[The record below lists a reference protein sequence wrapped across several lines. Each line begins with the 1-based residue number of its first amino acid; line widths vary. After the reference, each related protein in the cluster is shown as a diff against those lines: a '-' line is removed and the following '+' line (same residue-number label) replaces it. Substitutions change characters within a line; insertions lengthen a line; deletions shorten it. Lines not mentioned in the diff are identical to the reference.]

1 MTSAAT
7 AGPTNT
13 ATSTATST
21 GTGTGGRAA
30 AGAGA
35 PGRRPGLHAVPS
47 QAPAGP
53 PPGARTP
60 PAAPPRL
67 AEREEPLARAAAMA
81 QRARQGHGGV
91 LLLTGAPGSGRS
103 ALLAAVAA
111 RQAAEGMTVLRAR
124 CSADESDSPYAAA
137 RQLFNPGARSRGL
150 AARTPGATGLA
161 ALPPDTGHDPEADLW
176 DLLLLHA
183 SHRPLLLAVDDVQLA
198 DTRSLRWLH
207 QVCRRID
214 RLPVLL
220 AVTEPRLPGPGA
232 PVPGFARTLAAPLTQ
247 SCRIGPL
254 GPRSAAQLAHRRLG
268 APVPR
273 PLLDDC
279 LRATG
284 GNPLLLDALL
294 TDLHALPAT
303 PDTLP
308 ATSAGLPAGTFLDAV
323 DLWLHNAGPDAA
335 EAARTLA
342 QLAGH
347 RSADP
352 AGPAA
357 ELAELTGGDPGRL
370 AGWLAGLTAQ
380 GLLTTAEDGRWP
392 RFGHP
397 LLREAL
403 LAGRPP
409 ARRAEVHRAA
419 ALLLHRRGD
428 PDDLVAGHLLHT
440 PAVGERWAADALLGA
455 ARAARREDRPQR
467 AAELLRRALD
477 EPLPT
482 RRRGATLTELGCLE
496 VALGAAG
503 HAAGIRHLA
512 EAVHLQHSDE
522 GVFTAANALGA
533 ALAARGETAAAL
545 EVLEELAE
553 RFADREDLTRA
564 VQAAAA
570 LISSHDGDS
579 WLQVVEGLRRIARTP
594 RIAPAARALLT
605 EFDSTS
611 GVLSA
616 AEVTERV
623 QELCSAP
630 PDPFS
635 QHYVLASAATLAQWT
650 EQLPE
655 ADRLVREGMA
665 AYRGPLLHPGYQCLL
680 SVRAESRVM
689 RGEYGRLLD
698 ECGLP
703 DDTGDPAAGHRALLA
718 QGNAHL
724 VAQAVIA
731 LTESG
736 RLAQARELAR
746 SAEAGGAQGSWEWNE
761 YLYARGLLQLAS
773 GRPATALEDLL
784 ECGRRQRERQ
794 VESPIVTPWRSA
806 AADCQVLLGLPG
818 PAVSLAT
825 EELRLAR
832 IWGTPRTI
840 GRAMRALG
848 SATGG
853 RQGLALAAEAV
864 ALLRDASV
872 DTELIPALITH
883 GRLLGAAGRRAAA
896 RQTLREAA
904 TRAERLGAV
913 RLRSAAEDLLHEW
926 GARPTKDCH
935 TGAPA
940 LTGSEQ
946 RICRLAVAGH
956 SNAEIA
962 ALLHLA
968 VRTVETHLTNSFRKL
983 GIRRRAELAGR
994 FERPDPPPE

>member
-1 MTSAAT
+1 MTSTATATTGSTSPGSGPGPAAT
-7 AGPTNT
+7 AGP
-13 ATSTATST
+13 
-21 GTGTGGRAA
+21 GAA
-30 AGAGA
+30 VVG
-35 PGRRPGLHAVPS
+35 PQRRPGLHAVPAPAPPS
-47 QAPAGP
+47 PAPAGP
-53 PPGARTP
+53 PS
-60 PAAPPRL
+60 AALPLL
-67 AEREEPLARAAAMA
+67 AERAEPLARAAAMA
-81 QRARQGHGGV
+81 QRARQGDGGV
-91 LLLTGAPGSGRS
+91 LLLTGAPGTGRS

-111 RQAAEGMTVLRAR
+111 RQAGQGMTVLRAR

-150 AARTPGATGLA
+150 AARTPGAGPA
-161 ALPPDTGHDPEADLW
+161 GPLPAGADPEADLW

-198 DTRSLRWLH
+198 DAFSLRWLH
-207 QVCRRID
+207 QLCRRID

-220 AVTEPRLPGPGA
+220 VATEPRQVELRTAGA
-232 PVPGFARTLAAPLTQ
+232 RFGRALTSSVAQ
-247 SCRIGPL
+247 SCRLGPL
-254 GPRSAAQLAHRRLG
+254 GRPAVAELAHRRLG
-268 APVPR
+268 TPQAG

-308 ATSAGLPAGTFLDAV
+308 ATSAVLPAGAFLDTV
-323 DLWLHNAGPDAA
+323 DLWLHNAGPEAA
-335 EAARTLA
+335 DAARTLV
-342 QLAGH
+342 QLEGH
-347 RSADP
+347 RTGATTDLTAD
-352 AGPAA
+352 
-357 ELAELTGGDPGRL
+357 LAELVGTDPVRL

-380 GLLTTAEDGRWP
+380 GLLAPAEDGRWP

-397 LLREAL
+397 LLSEAL

-419 ALLLHRRGD
+419 ARLLHRRGD
-428 PDDLVAGHLLHT
+428 PDDQVADHLLRT
-440 PAVGERWAADALLGA
+440 PGTGVRWTADVLLGA
-455 ARAARREDRPQR
+455 ARTARRGGRPER
-467 AAELLRRALD
+467 AVDLLRRVLE
-477 EPLPT
+477 EPLST
-482 RRRGATLTELGCLE
+482 RRRGAALTELGCLE
-496 VALGAAG
+496 VSSGAAG
-503 HAAGIRHLA
+503 HSAGVRHLA
-512 EAVHLQHSDE
+512 EAVHLQQSDE
-522 GVFTAANALGA
+522 GVFAAANALGA
-533 ALAARGETAAAL
+533 ALAAQGETAAAL
-545 EVLEELAE
+545 EVMEELAE
-553 RFADREDLTRA
+553 RFAGREDLTRA

-579 WLQVVEGLRRIARTP
+579 WLQVVEGLRRIAARTP
-594 RIAPAARALLT
+594 GQVAPAARALLT

-611 GVLSA
+611 GLLSA
-616 AEVTERV
+616 AEVTDRV
-623 QELCSAP
+623 GELTRAP
-630 PDPFS
+630 QDPFS
-635 QHYVLASAATLAQWT
+635 QHYVLASAATLAQWA

-655 ADRLVREGMA
+655 ADRLVREGLA
-665 AYRGPLLHPGYQCLL
+665 AYRAPVLHPGYQCLL
-680 SVRAESRVM
+680 SVRAETRVM
-689 RGEYGRLLD
+689 RGEYEQLLD
-698 ECGLP
+698 ECGLL
-703 DDTGDPAAGHRALLA
+703 GDAVDPGATRHRALLS

-736 RLAQARELAR
+736 RLAQAHELAR
-746 SAEAGGAQGSWEWNE
+746 SAEAGGAHGSWEWNE
-761 YLYARGLLQLAS
+761 YLYARGLLHLAS

-818 PAVSLAT
+818 PAVVLAT
-825 EELRLAR
+825 EELRLAKV
-832 IWGTPRTI
+832 WGTPRTV

-848 SATGG
+848 AATGG
-853 RQGLALAAEAV
+853 RQGLATAGEAV
-864 ALLRDASV
+864 ELLRASEIE
-872 DTELIPALITH
+872 TELIPALITH
-883 GRLLGAAGRRAAA
+883 GRLLGAACRRAAA
-896 RQTLREAA
+896 RRTLREAA

-913 RLRSAAEDLLHEW
+913 RLRSAAEDLLQES
-926 GARPTKDCH
+926 GARLTKDRH

-940 LTGSEQ
+940 LTSSEQ

-994 FERPDPPPE
+994 FEQEDPPH